1 MSKDNDDFVEDLL
14 KALPKAEPISE
25 IEIRKFEKLI
35 DRQTEEFKKS
45 KQKRGFKLP
54 MSVAASIA
62 IAFGAVFL
70 LSNHE
75 TIVKP
80 NEVNTQTNSN
90 LPSAGS
96 TQGGNAKAPSTGV
109 PGTQNSG
116 QPKKSQTAGSSTE
129 VFGNSNSKAGSD
141 GKVAKFET
149 NLDYSTDLS
158 KIKTLVMPGLK
169 PGSLSSLDNVAQQCS
184 IKQGISTSILA
195 FDKGY
200 FQGQRVSAYFFGSNR
215 NDYKIILV
223 DADCALISEL
233 SP

>member
-1 MSKDNDDFVEDLL
+1 MSKENEDFVEDLL

-25 IEIRKFEKLI
+25 FELRKFEKLI
-35 DRQTEEFKKS
+35 DRQTEEFKQS
-45 KQKRGFKLP
+45 KQKRGFKIP

-70 LSNHE
+70 LSNHG
-75 TIVKP
+75 TITKP
-80 NEVNTQTNSN
+80 SDVATQPNSH
-90 LPSAGS
+90 LPSVSS
-96 TQGGNAKAPSTGV
+96 TPGGNAKSPSASV
-109 PGTQNSG
+109 PGTQKSG
-116 QPKKSQTAGSSTE
+116 QPKNNQNAGSSTE
-129 VFGNSNSKAGSD
+129 VFGNSNSAAGSN

-158 KIKTLVMPGLK
+158 KIKKQVLPGLK
-169 PGSLSSLDNVAQQCS
+169 PGSISSLDNVAQECS

-200 FQGQRVSAYFFGSNR
+200 FQGQRVSAYFVGPNK

-223 DADCALISEL
+223 DSDCALISEL
-233 SP
+233 